1 LTVSRSISLCCQ
13 GLETANSKA
22 SLRIAVLFLLALF
35 AIHLRAEEPWK
46 KHYKTWSEN
55 DLREISS
62 DSPWA
67 KRIKRPDLSEKDS
80 LGPNGKGQDV
90 DDDKSD
96 KDDNAKK
103 DDHPETL
110 FVVRWVSSRTL
121 RRAWTRGQ
129 VLRGRISDSEIE
141 KSVLPA
147 PDDYQITILGS
158 SMNSF
163 DKATE
168 SLLQSK
174 TYLELKKSKQKLTPM
189 KVEIVLSSDRKT
201 INAIIF
207 HFAKITPA
215 GETVISSDETETRFV
230 CKAISHSIE
239 VQFNFNKMKDQQ
251 GLDL

>member
-1 LTVSRSISLCCQ
+1 MSVRCQ
-13 GLETANSKA
+13 DFETANRRTWF
-22 SLRIAVLFLLALF
+22 RIALLFLLTLF

-46 KHYKTWSEN
+46 KSYKTWSEN
-55 DLREISS
+55 DLREIST

-67 KRIKRPDLSEKDS
+67 KRIRRPDLSEKDS

-90 DDDKSD
+90 DDEKSD

-103 DDHPETL
+103 DDHGETL

-141 KSVLPA
+141 KNVPPV
-147 PDDYQITILGS
+147 PDDYEITVLGPA
-158 SMNSF
+158 MNSF

-189 KVEIVLSSDRKT
+189 KVEIVRSSDRKT

-207 HFAKITPA
+207 HFAKVTPA
-215 GETVISSDETETRFV
+215 GETVIPGDEGETKFV
-230 CKAISHSIE
+230 CKAIAHSIE
-239 VQFNFNKMKDQQ
+239 TQFNFNKMKDEQ